1 MINVVWLVLIVA
13 GIIVSVITGRVEE
26 VTAGMMNSVSY
37 SVELVIGL
45 VGMMALWVGVMRVAE
60 ESGLVRRISL
70 VIRPVLSRIFPEI
83 PPRHPAMGAM
93 VMNITANMLG
103 LGNAATPLGINAMR
117 ELQHLNPCP
126 RTATNA
132 MCTFLVINTSSVQL
146 VPATVIG
153 LRAAAGSANPTEIVG
168 TALIA
173 TACSTLAGLAA
184 VKILQRFY

>member
-1 MINVVWLVLIVA
+1 MINVIWLFLIVS
-13 GIIVSVITGRVEE
+13 GILISVIRGTVEE
-26 VTAGMMNSVSY
+26 VSTGIMTSVSS

-45 VGMMALWVGVMRVAE
+45 VGIMALWVGIMRVAE
-60 ESGLVRRISL
+60 EAGLVRRISAI
-70 VIRPVLSRIFPEI
+70 IRPLLSYIFPGI

-103 LGNAATPLGINAMR
+103 LGNAATPLGINAMK
-117 ELQHLNPCP
+117 ELQKLNPYP
-126 RTATNA
+126 RVATNA

-153 LRAAAGSANPTEIVG
+153 LRLAAGSANPAEIVG

-173 TACSTLAGLAA
+173 TTISTLTG
-184 VKILQRFY
+184 VISIKILQRFY